1 MSAITYTPE
10 TFPRRWLPADAT
22 MTSWDAIEPWYRQ
35 LVERPIGSPEELE
48 RWLADCDELNAAVG
62 QEGDERYI
70 AMTCQTDDPERE
82 AAHLAFVRDIR
93 PKLKPLVNEL
103 RSKYLDSPH
112 RAGLP
117 RDRYEVFD
125 RAQSNRRDL
134 YREAN
139 IPRETELAELD
150 QQYQKI
156 VGAMTVQFDGEE
168 RTPAQMAP
176 VLEETDRARRQA
188 AWEAVADRRLQDRD
202 RLDDLFDRMITL
214 RQEIAREA
222 GFPGFLEYAYK
233 ARERFDYGVADARA
247 FQDAIETVVVPL
259 ARQIQRHRKEALGL
273 EALRPWDLSVDP
285 AGRPPLRPFQDVE
298 RLAEGCEAIFKDVDA
313 ELGAQFAYPPR
324 AQAARPRQPQGQG
337 PRWVPDDPGRR
348 PAAVHLHE
356 RRRRRRRPAYP
367 AP

>member
-1 MSAITYTPE
+1 MSATTYTPE
-10 TFPRRWLPADAT
+10 TFVRRWLPADT
-22 MTSWDAIEPWYRQ
+22 EVTTWDAIEPWYRQ
-35 LVERPIGSPEELE
+35 LLARPIGSPEELE

-70 AMTCQTDDPERE
+70 AMTCQTDDPKRE

-93 PKLKPLVNEL
+93 PKLKPLQNEL

-176 VLEETDRARRQA
+176 VLEETDRDRRQA
-188 AWEAVADRRLQDRD
+188 AWEVVAARRLEDRD
-202 RLDDLFDRMITL
+202 RLDDLFDRMIAL
-214 RQEIAREA
+214 RQDIAREA
-222 GFPGFLEYAYK
+222 GSPASSSMPTRPVSGSTTTWPTRGRSRMPSRRSSSRSPGK
-233 ARERFDYGVADARA
+233 SSCVGSERSGSTRSGPGTFRSTLPGVRRSGRSRTWSGWPRDARRYSTA
-247 FQDAIETVVVPL
+247 WTPSWGPSSPTSAATSCSTSPT
-259 ARQIQRHRKEALGL
+259 ARA
-273 EALRPWDLSVDP
+273 
-285 AGRPPLRPFQDVE
+285 RPP
-298 RLAEGCEAIFKDVDA
+298 
-313 ELGAQFAYPPR
+313 
-324 AQAARPRQPQGQG
+324 AAT
-337 PRWVPDDPGRR
+337 RR
-348 PAAVHLHE
+348 HSRTTAC
-356 RRRRRRRPAYP
+356 RSSS
-367 AP
+367 